1 MSLSVSLGART
12 GGAPTRRHT
21 LHRASARRSVR
32 PLAVGVSPDV
42 DQAAVPRVSSPAV
55 TSVKTR
61 IVVLGTGWAAVSFV
75 KQLSS
80 GAGVDVTVV
89 RCVRTELRLGD
100 GPVHFMPSRADSP
113 ALALC
118 DARSPRNFFTY
129 SPRAWHSAAGALWAF
144 ALSLTALALRV
155 H

>member
-1 MSLSVSLGART
+1 MSLSVSLGARP

-32 PLAVGVSPDV
+32 PLAVGVFPDV
-42 DQAAVPRVSSPAV
+42 DQAAVSRVSSPAV

-61 IVVLGTGWAAVSFV
+61 ILVLGTGWAAVSFV

-89 RCVRTELRLGD
+89 RCVHTLSCAWDTGSL
-100 GPVHFMPSRADSP
+100 HFMP
-113 ALALC
+113 L
-118 DARSPRNFFTY
+118 PR
-129 SPRAWHSAAGALWAF
+129 
-144 ALSLTALALRV
+144 
-155 H
+155 